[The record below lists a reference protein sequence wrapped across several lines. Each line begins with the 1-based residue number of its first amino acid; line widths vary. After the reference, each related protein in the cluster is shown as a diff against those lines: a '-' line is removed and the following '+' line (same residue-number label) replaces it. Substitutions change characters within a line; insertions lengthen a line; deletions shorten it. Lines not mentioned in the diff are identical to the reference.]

1 MKIMKKITLNFL
13 FCLSSCILA
22 YGQQFSNGP
31 LSTGASSSSS
41 VAAPTGYTWSEM
53 QSVGGFTN
61 TNFGFGASYNN
72 ANSTNFALAD
82 DFVVPAGE
90 TWQLTSSDIF
100 IYQTGFSGTGVPV
113 DQLRVWIL
121 DGDPTNTTP
130 PNVVHGNNTSNVIN
144 VANSADALMYRIS
157 NASPGTTRKIFRIN
171 ANTSFTLTP
180 GTYWF
185 VFQVHATNDGGV
197 FVPPITIVGSRGP
210 AGANSRQKAT
220 DNTWTNVVDNSTNT
234 TTPTPVPQAIPFQ
247 LNYSVLSTETQDLI
261 QAKVYPN
268 PASDF
273 VILNSVSPL
282 NSIQLLDVNGRV
294 LRLLNGNQSTEV
306 SIGISDL
313 NSGVYILNIKTEN
326 GMVSKRFVKN

>member
-1 MKIMKKITLNFL
+1 MKKITLNSL
-13 FCLSSCILA
+13 LCLSSCILA

-31 LSTGASSSSS
+31 LSTGASSSNS
-41 VAAPTGYTWSEM
+41 VAAPSGFTWSEM

-61 TNFGFGASYNN
+61 TNFGYGASYNN

-100 IYQTGFSGTGVPV
+100 LYQTGFAGTGVPV

-185 VFQVHATNDGGV
+185 VFQAHATNDGGI
-197 FVPPITIVGSRGP
+197 FVPPVTILGSRGP

-220 DNTWTNVVDNSTNT
+220 DNTWTNVIDNSTNT
-234 TTPTPVPQAIPFQ
+234 TTPNPVPQAIPFQ
-247 LNYSVLSTETQDLI
+247 LNYTVLSTETQDLI
-261 QAKVYPN
+261 QTKVYPN

-273 VILNSVSPL
+273 VILSSVTPL
-282 NSIQLLDVNGRV
+282 SSIQLLDVNGRV
-294 LRLLNGNQSTEV
+294 LRLLDGNQLTEV
-306 SIGISDL
+306 SIGISEL

-326 GMVSKRFVKN
+326 GMTSKRFVKN